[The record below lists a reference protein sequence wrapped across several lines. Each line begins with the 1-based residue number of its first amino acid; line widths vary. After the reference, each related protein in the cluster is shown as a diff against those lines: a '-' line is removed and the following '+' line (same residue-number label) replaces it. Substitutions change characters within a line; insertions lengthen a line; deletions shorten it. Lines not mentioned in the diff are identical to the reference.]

1 MNKTEAKKR
10 IKVILYQKKL
20 GRDVPDS
27 DIREMQDFSPHFVCF
42 PEYFFVDRELGTRK
56 QTPENQEYQL
66 ERIKSLSLEMNSV
79 VIGGTM
85 PELRDGKLYN
95 TCFVYNKGKLLGLYR
110 KINLFFAEKDAITPG
125 KEFRVFSAYGIRFG
139 ILICADVLN
148 HSGFNFMRENRV
160 KIIFSPTFS
169 PRKEESVETK
179 FKRDNDIYVRGAERS
194 GSTIV
199 KVCGVRS
206 EFRDFL
212 QARSLIAD
220 KNGVLFRV
228 MPEDEEREMIIMKEI
243 EID

>member
-1 MNKTEAKKR
+1 MKKIR
-10 IKVILYQKKL
+10 VILYQKQL
-20 GRDVPDS
+20 GKEIPDR

-42 PEYFFVDRELGTRK
+42 PEYFFVDRELGTRE

-85 PELRDGKLYN
+85 PELAGGKLHN
-95 TCFVYNKGKLLGLYR
+95 TCFIYNRGNLLGLYR
-110 KINLFFAEKDAITPG
+110 KIHLFFAEKDTITPG
-125 KEFRVFSAYGIRFG
+125 NEFAFFSAYGVKFG
-139 ILICADVLN
+139 VLICADVLN
-148 HSGFNFMRENRV
+148 QSGFNFMRENRV

-179 FKRDNDIYVRGAERS
+179 FQRDNDIYVRGAEIS

-206 EFRDFL
+206 EFKDFL

-220 KNGVLFRV
+220 KNGILYRV
-228 MPEDEEREMIIMKEI
+228 MPEDEDEEMIIMKEI
-243 EID
+243 EIE